1 MSEIATGSATGTAP
15 AQTGSAPTE
24 VMSGGGVEAPLGF
37 DQLSSIASNF
47 RQQAKEAEE
56 APKAKASA
64 EEAEETTEVEADG
77 EETEAEEVEVKE
89 EVKAKDTKESKAK
102 DDKASQKPQKIK
114 VKMGDQMV
122 ELSSDSIIPVKVDG
136 KVIEVPVSEVLGSYS
151 SKSQR
156 DKLFQQFN
164 TEKKTFETQRQKVSD
179 VINKSYEM
187 LSQKK
192 DLRGFIEYMSE
203 ALGVDGQSLYN
214 DAVEKIRQTVEADS
228 TLTPEEREL
237 KRLQE
242 ENQFYRNK
250 ADSQRAAEAKLKEQ
264 QVLEQSVNELIEQS
278 GMNKESFVKA
288 YDDLVS
294 TGMQPA
300 EITPKMV
307 AQFYATSK
315 TIETVTSKLNNL
327 GEQYA
332 TPENIEKLSM
342 LANQTS
348 ASPEEI
354 EQIIAAL
361 YGNEAEK
368 KLAKKFN
375 KTVKTKQK
383 AMGNRNAATSP
394 SFFDDL

>member
-37 DQLSSIASNF
+37 DQLSSITSNF
-47 RQQAKEAEE
+47 RQQAKETEE

-77 EETEAEEVEVKE
+77 EETETEEVEAKE
-89 EVKAKDTKESKAK
+89 EVKAKDT
-102 DDKASQKPQKIK
+102 KASQKPQKIK

-192 DLRGFIEYMSE
+192 DLRGFIEYMSG

-214 DAVEKIRQTVEADS
+214 DAVEKIRQTVEVDS

-242 ENQFYRNK
+242 ENQFYRSK

-264 QVLEQSVNELIEQS
+264 QTLEQSVNELIEQS

-315 TIETVTSKLNNL
+315 TIETVTSKLSDL

-332 TPENIEKLSM
+332 TPENIERLSM

-354 EQIIAAL
+354 DQIIQAL
-361 YGNEAEK
+361 YANEAEK

-394 SFFDDL
+394 NFFDDL

>member
-1 MSEIATGSATGTAP
+1 MSEIATGSATGTP
-15 AQTGSAPTE
+15 AQTGSAPVE
-24 VMSGGGVEAPLGF
+24 VMSGGAVEAPLGF
-37 DQLSSIASNF
+37 DQLSNIASNF
-47 RQQAKEAEE
+47 KQEVKAKEAEE
-56 APKAKASA
+56 AP
-64 EEAEETTEVEADG
+64 EAETS
-77 EETEAEEVEVKE
+77 EETEAEGEEAEEVESKE
-89 EVKAKDTKESKAK
+89 EVKKADAKAEAKETKAK

-114 VKMGDQMV
+114 VKMGDEMV
-122 ELSSDSIIPVKVDG
+122 ELASDGLIPVKVDG
-136 KVIEVPVSEVLGSYS
+136 KIIEVPVSEVLGSYS

-164 TEKKTFETQRQKVSD
+164 TEKKTFETQREKIGE

-242 ENQFYRNK
+242 ENQFYRSK

-264 QVLEQSVNELIEQS
+264 QTLEQSVNELIEQS
-278 GMNKESFVKA
+278 GMSKESFVKA

-307 AQFYATSK
+307 AQFYSTSK
-315 TIETVTSKLNNL
+315 TIETVTSKLSDL
-327 GEQYA
+327 GEQFA

-354 EQIIAAL
+354 AQIIQAL
-361 YGNEAEK
+361 YANEAEK

-394 SFFDDL
+394 NFFDDL

>member
-1 MSEIATGSATGTAP
+1 MSEIATGSATGTP
-15 AQTGSAPTE
+15 AQTGSAPVE
-24 VMSGGGVEAPLGF
+24 VMSGGAVEAPVGF
-37 DQLSSIASNF
+37 DQLQAITSNF
-47 RQQAKEAEE
+47 KQEAKAKEAEE
-56 APKAKASA
+56 AP
-64 EEAEETTEVEADG
+64 EAEVTEEVEADG
-77 EETEAEEVEVKE
+77 EEQAEEVEAKAEDKKANAKE
-89 EVKAKDTKESKAK
+89 AKDSKAK

-164 TEKKTFETQRQKVSD
+164 TEKKTFETQRQKISD
-179 VINKSYEM
+179 VINKSYDM

-214 DAVEKIRQTVEADS
+214 DAVEKIRQTVEVDS
-228 TLTPEEREL
+228 TLTPEERES

-264 QVLEQSVNELIEQS
+264 QSLEQSVNELIEQS
-278 GMNKESFVKA
+278 GMTKESFVKA

-300 EITPKMV
+300 EITPKLV
-307 AQFYATSK
+307 AQFYSTSR
-315 TIETVTSKLNNL
+315 TIETVTSKLSDL

-332 TPENIEKLSM
+332 TPENIEKLSA

-348 ASPEEI
+348 ATPEEI
-354 EQIIAAL
+354 DQIIQAL
-361 YGNEAEK
+361 YANEAEK

-383 AMGNRNAATSP
+383 AAGNRNAATSP